1 MSKEGVVSFIE
12 MTLNDGIFLTRWAAD
27 PEGVLSQFDLTDWEK
42 AAIKSGGEGGN
53 KGRVGYWEKALSIYP
68 TLEGAKKAAEVHL
81 GLAQQYAFNEVDA
94 LDMDK
99 AYWHCRRAI
108 ELMGPSRESPQLAQ
122 AYARLGLYTAAS
134 HLEPVS
140 AAIAHVERGLAVA
153 QRLRDAAVI
162 TEAETSLA
170 NLLAFLAGDADR
182 ALQLYRQSY
191 ESAMKSSDSLAVSRA
206 ATQLA
211 FFYATFRDADRALL
225 WAQQAVEA
233 SGQAASYRNQALSA
247 LLLAW
252 AVMLRGDATGALSSL
267 DSAELVAR
275 KGGAPVTQWT
285 HGAIITPGLVHFFIG
300 DWDKAEAELLDCLK
314 TARRTHHLLVA
325 LTWVSPALGW
335 LYLERDDLTNAK
347 TYLEEAITVSHTGGY
362 KTAEVSLSALLAHV
376 ASREGE
382 PDAAAEHLRRAK
394 EIISNGQDW
403 SGLAAEV
410 HMAEGVLAT
419 ARKHWQE
426 AEAAFQKAVETNRQY
441 QLPYYEARSL
451 LEWGEMYLSRN
462 DPEDRNKGMQFL
474 DQALAIFQR
483 IRARKM
489 VEKVRARRA
498 R

>member
-12 MTLNDGIFLTRWAAD
+12 MTLNDRAFQARWETD
-27 PEGVLSQFDLTDWEK
+27 PDEVLSQLDLTDKEK
-42 AAIKSGGEGGN
+42 AAIKSGGAEGN
-53 KGRVGYWEKALSIYP
+53 KGRVGCWEKALSLYP
-68 TLEGAKKAAEVHL
+68 TLQGAKNAAEVHL
-81 GLAQQYAFNEVDA
+81 GLAQQYAFNEVGA
-94 LDMDK
+94 LDMEK
-99 AYWHCRRAI
+99 AYWHCQKAI
-108 ELMGPSRESPQLAQ
+108 ELVGPSRESPQLAQ

-140 AAIAHVERGLAVA
+140 AAIAHVERGLAIA
-153 QRLRDAAVI
+153 ERLGDTALI

-170 NLLAFLAGDADR
+170 NLLAFLAGDAGR

-191 ESAMKSSDSLAVSRA
+191 ESAMKGSDSLAVSRA

-211 FFYATFRDADRALL
+211 FFCTTFRDADSALL
-225 WAQQAVEA
+225 WAQRAVDA

-267 DSAELVAR
+267 DTAELVAR

-285 HGAIITPGLVHFFIG
+285 HGAIITPGLIHFFIG

-335 LYLERDDLTNAK
+335 LYLERDDLINAK
-347 TYLEEAITVSHTGGY
+347 TYLGEAITVSHTGGY
-362 KTAEVSLSALLAHV
+362 KTAEASLSALLAQV
-376 ASREGE
+376 ATRKGE
-382 PDAAAEHLRRAK
+382 PHAAADHLRRAR
-394 EIISNGQDW
+394 EIISDGHDW
-403 SGLAAEV
+403 LGLAAEV
-410 HMAEGVLAT
+410 DMAEGVLAT
-419 ARKHWQE
+419 AEKRWQE

-441 QLPYYEARSL
+441 HLPYYEARCL
-451 LEWGEMYLSRN
+451 LEFGELYLSRN
-462 DPEDRNKGMQFL
+462 GPGDRDNGMQL
-474 DQALAIFQR
+474 LNQALGIFSC
-483 IRARKM
+483 IRAGKM
-489 VEKVRARRA
+489 VEKVRARRG